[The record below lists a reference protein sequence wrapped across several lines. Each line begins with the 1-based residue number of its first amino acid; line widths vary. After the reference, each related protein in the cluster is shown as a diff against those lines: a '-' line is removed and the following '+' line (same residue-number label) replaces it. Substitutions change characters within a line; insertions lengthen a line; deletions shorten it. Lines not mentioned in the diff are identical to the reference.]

1 MITIAGLVS
10 KLRSSSELLELIR
23 LSNTGRKRRPWNKP
37 KSTTRKKILKKVRK
51 MIDLELASR
60 TKERK
65 VDIPPLNTAGP
76 IFVKVFF
83 ILSLLEPSSIVK
95 P

>member
-1 MITIAGLVS
+1 MEQA
-10 KLRSSSELLELIR
+10 EEHNEEEDLEE
-23 LSNTGRKRRPWNKP
+23 GEEDD
-37 KSTTRKKILKKVRK
+37 
-51 MIDLELASR
+51 DLELASR

-65 VDIPPLNTAGP
+65 VDIPLLNTAGP